1 MDEIVLNRCFE
12 WDLCSQSTDQVVD
25 LSRDNLTY
33 NGRRWITDTLLKELL
48 PDFLKLINN
57 DFLDRLKCEEY
68 NDSLYMQY
76 FNYCMTL
83 FCCHLTLYNTE
94 YLKSL
99 ELPIYMASYNQSKIT
114 ADKIFT
120 TENLVL
126 VTGFKT
132 NGLNVI
138 AEFEKFNMDEY
149 EEVVFCGFGEPTER
163 FDVLIKVAEYVKKTY
178 GKKTRINTNGVGN
191 LVNGRDIV
199 PEMEGLIDTISI
211 SLNNPHKD
219 EYNALVRSKFG
230 EKSFDEMISFAKEC
244 TRYIPNVV
252 LTTVDTTISH
262 EEEAEC
268 QKLCD
273 EIGAAYRIR
282 PWED

>member
-1 MDEIVLNRCFE
+1 MEILYKVHNNLYVNMTNKCPYSCTFCLRQTMDRIGE
-12 WDLCSQSTDQVVD
+12 S
-25 LSRDNLTY
+25 
-33 NGRRWITDTLLKELL
+33 
-48 PDFLKLINN
+48 
-57 DFLDRLKCEEY
+57 DRLWLEREPSVEEVC
-68 NDSLYMQY
+68 Q
-76 FNYCMTL
+76 
-83 FCCHLTLYNTE
+83 
-94 YLKSL
+94 
-99 ELPIYMASYNQSKIT
+99 
-114 ADKIFT
+114 
-120 TENLVL
+120 
-126 VTGFKT
+126 
-132 NGLNVI
+132 
-138 AEFEKFNMDEY
+138 EFDKFNMNEF

-163 FDVLIKVAEYVKKTY
+163 FDDLIKVAKFVKEKFN
-178 GKKTRINTNGVGN
+178 KKTRINTNGVGSLIN
-191 LVNGRDIV
+191 KRDIT

-219 EYNALVRSKFG
+219 EYLALVRSKFG

>member
-1 MDEIVLNRCFE
+1 MDRIGE
-12 WDLCSQSTDQVVD
+12 S
-25 LSRDNLTY
+25 
-33 NGRRWITDTLLKELL
+33 GRLW
-48 PDFLKLINN
+48 
-57 DFLDRLKCEEY
+57 
-68 NDSLYMQY
+68 
-76 FNYCMTL
+76 
-83 FCCHLTLYNTE
+83 
-94 YLKSL
+94 L
-99 ELPIYMASYNQSKIT
+99 EREPSY
-114 ADKIFT
+114 DD
-120 TENLVL
+120 
-126 VTGFKT
+126 
-132 NGLNVI
+132 VI

-244 TRYIPNVV
+244 TKYIPNVV

-282 PWED
+282 LKMLRCVIWQETCTPARYPLTRADAKSALLIRCLTAKKKNTPTLPVTKLRKR